1 MDHQQ
6 RAACDWQRMIDI
18 RRFFRMHIAVEG
30 ERQYKRR
37 KQDNGRENQAC
48 QDRIIFSETIQ
59 VIIGEVGGVCVRAQW
74 FERLQSVLERIKDG
88 DERRKQIHIAAAA
101 TQSHAVQAEKTAGL
115 RKECCCSHNR
125 PPPFHG

>member
-59 VIIGEVGGVCVRAQW
+59 VIIGEVGGVCVREMCIRDRVYTDAG
-74 FERLQSVLERIKDG
+74 IYGDG
-88 DERRKQIHIAAAA
+88 E
-101 TQSHAVQAEKTAGL
+101 AGMAYGCL
-115 RKECCCSHNR
+115 LYTSRCV
-125 PPPFHG
+125 